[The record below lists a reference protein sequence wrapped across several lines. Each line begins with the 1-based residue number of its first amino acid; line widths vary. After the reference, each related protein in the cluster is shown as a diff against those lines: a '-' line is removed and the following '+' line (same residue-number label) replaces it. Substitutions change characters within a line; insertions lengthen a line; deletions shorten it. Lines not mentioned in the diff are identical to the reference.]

1 MGIEEILVTEK
12 HTLGSYGD
20 DLITELWKTV
30 AGQHSENTDLKKKK
44 KNNFNKHLM
53 STNLGDSILNS
64 PMH

>member
-30 AGQHSENTDLKKKK
+30 AGQHSENTDLKK
-44 KNNFNKHLM
+44 NK
-53 STNLGDSILNS
+53 
-64 PMH
+64 